1 MTSEFQNKKLEK
13 GHPIQN
19 YLDETLL
26 IRSIA
31 DDLIREELT
40 TKKIL
45 KKERNEKK
53 FYCNYLIAKI

>member
-31 DDLIREELT
+31 DDLIQ
-40 TKKIL
+40 IDI
-45 KKERNEKK
+45 NNDYQK
-53 FYCNYLIAKI
+53 FYNLGVYR